1 VTPPLTAFVAQLAVP
16 NSEPVIPTEALIVDA
31 VTAPAT
37 NNEFSVASE
46 PLTMTFF
53 QFGIM

>member
-1 VTPPLTAFVAQLAVP
+1 MP
-16 NSEPVIPTEALIVDA
+16 EEALIVDA
-31 VTAPAT
+31 VTELAT